1 MPEPNRTYARRHL
14 FNVVRA
20 IDFGLYAVK
29 PPAIRFEIKP
39 GMADA
44 LRAEFERHFAARV
57 RI

>member
-1 MPEPNRTYARRHL
+1 L

-44 LRAEFERHFAARV
+44 LRVEFERHFAARV